1 MTTFRTYLKIFLSH
15 RVYIAIYLVMLS
27 LVGVIIG
34 LSTSSA
40 ATGEFQPTSVNVAV
54 IDRDSSELSA
64 ALASHVLA
72 DNIQV
77 DVADEKRAIQDAV
90 ARDQVSYL
98 LVIPAGW
105 GEELLD
111 AARQGTQ
118 APNLETYVS
127 YYSGAGRLVD
137 VKATG
142 YADGLYGMAATLG
155 GSEADVVAATN
166 ASWEGSTRVSMIEQ
180 VAAPLPASIV
190 TAAEFASYPIF
201 SSAMVCIAVLMSS
214 VGRQPVRDRRL
225 ASPEPAHARN
235 LALLGACVTIA
246 FIAWA
251 WNFGLEVVVFGGSA
265 LASSPVQVALVGAA
279 LLVYALVSASVGFL
293 AGQLGVSENAANALA
308 NILGM
313 VMSFLGG
320 AWTGLSLLPDELL
333 AVAHFTPAYW
343 TTLVI
348 DGAAGMSEVSGATVM
363 PLVGNL
369 GVCALFGVAAVLVG
383 LALGRSRARAQMA

>member
-225 ASPEPAHARN
+225 ASPERAHARN
-235 LALLGACVTIA
+235 RALLGACVTIA

-251 WNFGLEVVVFGGSA
+251 SNFGLEVVVFGGSA